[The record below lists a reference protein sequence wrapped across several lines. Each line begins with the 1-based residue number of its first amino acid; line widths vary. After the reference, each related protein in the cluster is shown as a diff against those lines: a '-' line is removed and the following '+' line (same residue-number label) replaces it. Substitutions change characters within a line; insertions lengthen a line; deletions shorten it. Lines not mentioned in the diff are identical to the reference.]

1 VHDELRKQPVQ
12 RQASGDPAAERS
24 ETVRRLNTQL
34 RKLIEWLPHDADFE
48 SNFFCECGCCEP
60 VRLTVAGYDA
70 LAGEPVY
77 LAGHTVLEKRYG
89 VTIRQSD
96 G

>member
-1 VHDELRKQPVQ
+1 MEWLAHDE
-12 RQASGDPAAERS
+12 
-24 ETVRRLNTQL
+24 
-34 RKLIEWLPHDADFE
+34 DFE

-60 VRLTVAGYDA
+60 VRLTVARYDA